1 MVPEDIVPGNPRGK
15 VKWALPVKNVDNPTI
30 IRDRRGAFSPE
41 VTIFG
46 PVFPI
51 LRSYVLT
58 TIFLSCRVNGGRRQ
72 TSKFMPRQI
81 VHSLRIQ
88 IFLKSGTLR
97 GYNREPL
104 VKDVFWVVLFLHSLE
119 SRVVS
124 SKYKFRFVNC
134 LVCRFR
140 ILRKCLSGYV
150 WIESRE

>member
-1 MVPEDIVPGNPRGK
+1 M
-15 VKWALPVKNVDNPTI
+15 KWALPVKNVDNPAI
-30 IRDRRGAFSPE
+30 ICDRRGEFSPE

-58 TIFLSCRVNGGRRQ
+58 TIFLSCRVHGGQRQ
-72 TSKFMPRQI
+72 TSKFMLRQI
-81 VHSLRIQ
+81 VHSLQIQ
-88 IFLKSGTLR
+88 IFLKSRTLR

-104 VKDVFWVVLFLHSLE
+104 VKDVIRVVLFLHGLK
-119 SRVVS
+119 SRVVF

-140 ILRKCLSGYV
+140 ILRNACQNMLGLNPENEASP
-150 WIESRE
+150 